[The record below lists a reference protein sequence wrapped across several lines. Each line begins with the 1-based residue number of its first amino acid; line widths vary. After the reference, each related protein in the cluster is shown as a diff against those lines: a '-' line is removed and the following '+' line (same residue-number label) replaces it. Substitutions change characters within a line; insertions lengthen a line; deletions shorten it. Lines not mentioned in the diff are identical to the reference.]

1 MNRLNTAKRTQII
14 AALIEGNSIN
24 ATCRILGVGKH
35 TGLRL
40 LEDAGCACAVYHE
53 ANVRNLRVARA
64 QCDEVWSFVYAK
76 QKNIKPGQENEGSG
90 DCWTRTAI
98 ESDSTWIISDM

>member
-1 MNRLNTAKRTQII
+1 MNQLNTAKRTQII

-35 TGLRL
+35 TFLRF
-40 LEDAGCACAVYHE
+40 LEDAGCACAAYHE
-53 ANVRNLRVARA
+53 ENLRNLCVTRV

-76 QKNIKPGQENEGSG
+76 QKNATMEQMEQGAG
-90 DCWTRTAI
+90 DCWTWTAI
-98 ESDSTWIISDM
+98 DADTNRRGHQ